1 MTIRREEEFIGVR
14 EAGRV
19 VRRCLVEMT
28 DHVRPGVT
36 TAELDDVAGR
46 VFRRLRARSAPRLV
60 YGFPGEVCISVNEEI
75 VHGIPSDRALEEGD
89 LVKLDVTVEKQGYMA
104 DAAITL
110 GVGRLPAERQ
120 ALIDCSRRAFFR
132 AMRVA
137 RAGQRVNALGR
148 EIESET
154 KAGGFTVVRDL
165 TGHGIGRTIH
175 EPPAIPNYDDPR
187 ARQPLVE
194 GMVLAV
200 EPILCMGSGESET
213 AKDGWTVLTSDRTL
227 AAHYEQTI
235 VITAEAPIIVTEVRG
250 ATGG

>member
-1 MTIRREEEFIGVR
+1 
-14 EAGRV
+14 
-19 VRRCLVEMT
+19 MT

-36 TAELDDVAGR
+36 TGELDDVAGR
-46 VFRRLRARSAPRLV
+46 VFRRLQARSAPRLV
-60 YGFPGEVCISVNEEI
+60 YRFPGEVCISVNEEI
-75 VHGIPSDRALEEGD
+75 VHGIPSERALEEGD

-132 AMRVA
+132 AMHVA
-137 RAGQRVNALGR
+137 RAGRRVNEIGR

-154 KAGGFTVVRDL
+154 KAAGFAVVRDL

-187 ARQPLVE
+187 ARQELVE

-200 EPILCMGSGESET
+200 EPILCMGSGASET
-213 AKDGWTVLTSDRTL
+213 ANDGWTVVTSDRTL

-235 VITAEAPIIVTEVRG
+235 VITAEAPIIVTAARG